1 MGSRAPRDGARLRRT
16 APASVQGG
24 SSAPPGYS
32 HPMREGPDFVFE
44 FLRWGTAGVVL
55 VVGISVGLFWLLKR
69 WSERKARE
77 HDKKAGASRRP

>member
-1 MGSRAPRDGARLRRT
+1 MRPKRRRPGCSARPRRPL
-16 APASVQGG
+16 QGG

-55 VVGISVGLFWLLKR
+55 IVGISVGLFWLLKR
-69 WSERKARE
+69 WSERKAHE
-77 HDKKAGASRRP
+77 HDRKAGASRRP

>member
-1 MGSRAPRDGARLRRT
+1 MAR
-16 APASVQGG
+16 PA
-24 SSAPPGYS
+24 AGYI
-32 HPMREGPDFVFE
+32 HLMREGPEFVFE

-77 HDKKAGASRRP
+77 HDKKAGAPRRP